1 MKTAVIGTGIM
12 GSGIVTNLLKAGHQ
26 VSVWNR
32 DDAKLKPLVDIGA
45 IAKYSIKEVVVGADI
60 VFEVTADDGSSR
72 SIWLGQDGIIANCS
86 DNQVLITCATLSI
99 SWTDELASICKQN
112 NLKFL
117 DMPMTGG
124 RMGAES
130 GNLKLLVGG
139 DESVLETI
147 KPTLSAI
154 ASDVFY
160 FGTAG
165 SGMRFK
171 LMLNTLSAIHINA
184 AAQAIE
190 IAIKS
195 GIKPELFTSA
205 IINGGMLP
213 ASPAT
218 KLLFE
223 GMNTPDEF
231 LNFSVKWIEKDLR
244 YAKQMS
250 EQFGGF
256 DLLTETQADYA
267 KALDKGLGEMD
278 WTKIIKLFR

>member
-32 DDAKLKPLVDIGA
+32 DDAKLKPLTDIGA
-45 IAKYSIKEVVVGADI
+45 IAKYSIKEAVVGADI
-60 VFEVTADDGSSR
+60 VFEVTADDDSSR

-99 SWTDELASICKQN
+99 SWTDELASNCKQN

-171 LMLNTLSAIHINA
+171 LMLNTLSAIHINT

-256 DLLTETQADYA
+256 DLLTETQTDYA
-267 KALDKGLGEMD
+267 KALDKDLGEMD

>member
-32 DDAKLKPLVDIGA
+32 DDAKLKPLTDIGA
-45 IAKYSIKEVVVGADI
+45 IAKYSIKEAVVGADI
-60 VFEVTADDGSSR
+60 VFEVTADDDSSR

-99 SWTDELASICKQN
+99 SWTDELASNCKQN

-160 FGTAG
+160 FGAAG

-190 IAIKS
+190 IAKKS

-256 DLLTETQADYA
+256 DLLTETQTDYA
-267 KALDKGLGEMD
+267 KALDKDLGEMD